1 MSRDPVGGLGVVR
14 ALKLPLGQHLAVHGF
29 VPLVRA
35 GKTELKRK
43 ENKLD
48 KLDKIDM

>member
-1 MSRDPVGGLGVVR
+1 MSGDPVGGLGVVR
-14 ALKLPLGQHLAVHGF
+14 ALELPLGQHLAVHGF

-43 ENKLD
+43 ED
-48 KLDKIDM
+48 KLDK